1 MRVRNVVLFF
11 ALFLLLFLIFAQLA
25 AKAHPRFDPRFPIGI
40 SSGEEMYMSYCAEC
54 HGRDGK
60 GGRPSAIFGA
70 PVPDLTTLAKRN
82 QGRFP
87 YGVVRD
93 AIRGEEHRGAYGPGT
108 MPPWG
113 YLFRYVGGGSRL
125 EVETRINRLA
135 DYIRSL
141 QEPVEER

>member
-60 GGRPSAIFGA
+60 GGRSAVAFGVA
-70 PVPDLTTLAKRN
+70 IPDLTTLAKKN
-82 QGRFP
+82 HGHFP
-87 YGVVRD
+87 YGLVRD
-93 AIRGEEHRGAYGPGT
+93 AIRGEEHTGTYGPGT

-113 YLFRYVGGGSRL
+113 FVFRYEGSGSRL
-125 EVETRINRLA
+125 EVETRINRLTE
-135 DYIRSL
+135 YLSSL
-141 QEPVEER
+141 QEK